1 MTNHV
6 YTIYN
11 TLSKRYGDVMSFP
24 NDSYAVARLVENS
37 NIKQHPTEFELVRV
51 GSIDIETGRITP
63 CDPIRVALP
72 LEAAGS
78 LSVDDLANSVNTN
91 K

>member
-1 MTNHV
+1 MKNKV

-37 NIKQHPTEFELVRV
+37 NIKSHPTEFELVRV
-51 GSIDIETGRITP
+51 GEIEIETGRITP

-78 LSVDDLANSVNTN
+78 LSVDQLANSVDKN
-91 K
+91 